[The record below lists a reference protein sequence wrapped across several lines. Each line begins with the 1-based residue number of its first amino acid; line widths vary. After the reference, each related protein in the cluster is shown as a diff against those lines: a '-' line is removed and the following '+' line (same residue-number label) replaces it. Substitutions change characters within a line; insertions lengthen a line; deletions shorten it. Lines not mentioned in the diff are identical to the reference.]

1 MQIKNMFLRKISG
14 IFPAG
19 FGLRL
24 SQKFVF
30 LLFLSGIITLCF
42 GTLFLL
48 PDTSKFKRIFLS
60 GTQSQSGERIHSY
73 ANKKMNKKTV
83 DDQKS
88 LIRNT
93 NQEKWRS
100 KDEFDVN
107 MKPLGFLVHNYET
120 LKEDNSLHREHIVAA
135 KAKNKDN
142 EISPAQRNQAEL
154 IFDYNAFKKSLK
166 YPPLGNHHKQKD
178 PETRERRNKIKEMMK
193 FAWDSYKKY
202 AWGENELRPLTK
214 DGHFGS
220 LFGGLKGATIVD
232 ALDTLFIMD
241 LKEEFEN
248 AEIWIENSLDLN
260 VNGEA
265 SLFEV
270 NIRYIGG
277 LLSAY
282 YLSGKEVFREKA
294 IGLGKKLLPAFSTPT
309 GIPRGIINL
318 GNGLN
323 WSWGWASAGSSI
335 LAEFGTLHLEFLK
348 LSELSGDSVFIE
360 KVNNIRKTLKKIE
373 KPHGLYPN
381 YFSPVSGSWVQHH
394 VSLGGLGDSFYEY
407 LIKSWLMSA
416 KQDNEAKG
424 MYYEAVEAIEAH
436 LIRKSP
442 GGLTYIAEWKGGVLD
457 HKMGHLTC
465 FAAGMLA
472 LGANDAPQNKK
483 EHYIELAAEIAST
496 CHESY
501 VRTDTKLGPEV
512 FRFDTG
518 AEATSSRLSERYYL
532 LRPEVV
538 ESYLYLWR
546 LTHNP
551 KYREWGWEIAQALD
565 TYCRIENGFSGIRDV
580 YTTTPNHDNVQQSF
594 FMSETLKYLYLLFSE
609 DDLLSLED
617 WVFNTEAHPLP
628 ISRVQSV

>member
-1 MQIKNMFLRKISG
+1 MQIKTMFLRKISG

-30 LLFLSGIITLCF
+30 LLFLSGFITLCF

-60 GTQSQSGERIHSY
+60 GTQGQGGERIHSY
-73 ANKKMNKKTV
+73 ANKKMNKKTI

-107 MKPLGFLVHNYET
+107 VKPLGFLAHNYET
-120 LKEDNSLHREHIVAA
+120 LKEDNSLNREQIVAA

-142 EISPAQRNQAEL
+142 EISPAQRKQAEF
-154 IFDYNAFKKSLK
+154 IFDYNSFKKSLK

-248 AEIWIENSLDLN
+248 AENWIENSLDLN

-483 EHYIELAAEIAST
+483 EHFIELAAEIAST

-551 KYREWGWEIAQALD
+551 KYRDWGWEIAQALD

>member
-1 MQIKNMFLRKISG
+1 MFLRKICG
-14 IFPAG
+14 IFPTG

-24 SQKFVF
+24 SQKFIF
-30 LLFLSGIITLCF
+30 LLFLSGFITLCF

-48 PDTSKFKRIFLS
+48 PNTSTFRRIFLS
-60 GTQSQSGERIHSY
+60 STQSQKGERIHSY
-73 ANKKMNKKTV
+73 ASKKMNKKTV
-83 DDQKS
+83 EDQKS
-88 LIRNT
+88 LLQNT
-93 NQEKWRS
+93 NREKWRS
-100 KDEFDVN
+100 KDKFDVDV
-107 MKPLGFLVHNYET
+107 KPLGFIPSNYEIQ
-120 LKEDNSLHREHIVAA
+120 KEDIALNREHIVAA
-135 KAKNKDN
+135 NAKNKEN
-142 EISPAQRNQAEL
+142 EIAQKKKNDFL
-154 IFDYNAFKKSLK
+154 FDYKAFKKSLK
-166 YPPLGNHHKQKD
+166 YPPLGNK
-178 PETRERRNKIKEMMK
+178 PETKDSEIRQRKHKIKEMMK
-193 FAWDSYKKY
+193 FAWDNYKKY

-232 ALDTLFIMD
+232 ALDTLFIMN
-241 LKEEFEN
+241 LKEEFEEAGN
-248 AEIWIENSLDLN
+248 WVENNLDLN

-282 YLSGKEVFREKA
+282 YLSGKEVFRLKA
-294 IGLGKKLLPAFSTPT
+294 IELGKKLLPAFNTPT

-360 KVNNIRKTLKKIE
+360 KVNIIRKILKKIE

-407 LIKSWLMSA
+407 LIKSWLISA

-436 LIRKSP
+436 LIRRSA
-442 GGLTYIAEWKGGVLD
+442 GGLTYIAEWRGGVLD

-465 FAAGMLA
+465 FSAGMLA
-472 LGANDAPQNKK
+472 LGASDALEKNKD
-483 EHYIELAAEIAST
+483 HYMDLAADIANT

-501 VRTDTKLGPEV
+501 ILSLG
-512 FRFDTG
+512 
-518 AEATSSRLSERYYL
+518 
-532 LRPEVV
+532 LR
-538 ESYLYLWR
+538 
-546 LTHNP
+546 
-551 KYREWGWEIAQALD
+551 
-565 TYCRIENGFSGIRDV
+565 FSGL
-580 YTTTPNHDNVQQSF
+580 
-594 FMSETLKYLYLLFSE
+594 TLGLKLRRP
-609 DDLLSLED
+609 D
-617 WVFNTEAHPLP
+617 
-628 ISRVQSV
+628 

>member
-1 MQIKNMFLRKISG
+1 MFLRKISG

-30 LLFLSGIITLCF
+30 LLFLSGFITLCF

-48 PDTSKFKRIFLS
+48 PDTSKFRRIFLS
-60 GTQSQSGERIHSY
+60 STQSQNVGKIHSY
-73 ANKKMNKKTV
+73 AGKKVNKKTV
-83 DDQKS
+83 EDQKPLLRS
-88 LIRNT
+88 T
-93 NQEKWRS
+93 NHEKWKS
-100 KDEFDVN
+100 KDKFQMEV
-107 MKPLGFLVHNYET
+107 KPLELLANNI
-120 LKEDNSLHREHIVAA
+120 NSAFNEKDEREHDVASV
-135 KAKNKDN
+135 KKKERTIDMDQKTPP
-142 EISPAQRNQAEL
+142 EFL
-154 IFDYNAFKKSLK
+154 FDYKAFQKTLK
-166 YPPLGNHHKQKD
+166 YPPLGN
-178 PETRERRNKIKEMMK
+178 RNEPNDSEMQEKRKKVKEMMK
-193 FAWDSYKKY
+193 FAWGSYKQY

-232 ALDTLFIMD
+232 ALDTLYIMD
-241 LKEEFEN
+241 LKEEFEI
-248 AEIWIENSLDLN
+248 AEKWIEDSLDLN

-282 YLSGKEVFREKA
+282 FLSGKEVFREKA

-335 LAEFGTLHLEFLK
+335 LAEFGTLHLEFLQ
-348 LSELSGDSVFIE
+348 LSELSGNAVFTE
-360 KVNNIRKTLKKIE
+360 KVNTIRKVLNKME

-381 YFSPVSGSWVQHH
+381 YFSPVSGNWVQHH

-416 KQDNEAKG
+416 KRDEEAKG

-436 LIRKSP
+436 LIRRSS
-442 GGLTYIAEWKGGVLD
+442 GGLTYIAEWRGGILD

-472 LGANDAPQNKK
+472 LGASDAPAKKK
-483 EHYIELAAEIAST
+483 EHYMELAAEIAHT

-501 VRTDTKLGPEV
+501 VRTETKLGPEV
-512 FRFDTG
+512 FRFDPG
-518 AEATSSRLSERYYL
+518 AEATSTRLSERYYL

-538 ESYLYLWR
+538 ESYVYLWR

-551 KYREWGWEIAQALD
+551 KYREWGWEIVQALD
-565 TYCRIENGFSGIRDV
+565 KYCRIESGFSGIRDV
-580 YTTTPNHDNVQQSF
+580 YTTIPNHDNVQQSF

-628 ISRVQSV
+628 ITHVKSV

>member
-107 MKPLGFLVHNYET
+107 MKPLGFLAHNYET

-178 PETRERRNKIKEMMK
+178 PETQERRNKIKEMMK

>member
-1 MQIKNMFLRKISG
+1 MFLRRICG
-14 IFPAG
+14 IFPTG

-24 SQKFVF
+24 SQKFIF
-30 LLFLSGIITLCF
+30 LLFLSGFITLCF

-48 PDTSKFKRIFLS
+48 PNTSTFKRIFLS
-60 GTQSQSGERIHSY
+60 STQNGAKIHSY
-73 ANKKMNKKTV
+73 ASKKINKKTV
-83 DDQKS
+83 EDQKS
-88 LIRNT
+88 MLQNT

-100 KDEFDVN
+100 KDKFDVDV
-107 MKPLGFLVHNYET
+107 KPLGFITSNYET
-120 LKEDNSLHREHIVAA
+120 QKDDVTLNREHIVAT
-135 KAKNKDN
+135 KAKMKNNDV
-142 EISPAQRNQAEL
+142 STAQKKKNDF
-154 IFDYNAFKKSLK
+154 IFDYKALRKSFKH
-166 YPPLGNHHKQKD
+166 PPLGNRPEPKD
-178 PETRERRNKIKEMMK
+178 SEIREKRNKIKEMMK

-202 AWGENELRPLTK
+202 AWGENELRPLTR

-241 LKEEFEN
+241 LKEEFED
-248 AEIWIENSLDLN
+248 AGMWVENSLDLN

-277 LLSAY
+277 LVSAY

-294 IGLGKKLLPAFSTPT
+294 IGLGKKLLPAFNTPT

-348 LSELSGDSVFIE
+348 LSELSGEHVFIE
-360 KVNNIRKTLKKIE
+360 KVNTIRKILKKIE

-436 LIRKSP
+436 LIRRSA
-442 GGLTYIAEWKGGVLD
+442 GGLTYIAEWRGGVLD

-472 LGANDAPQNKK
+472 LGANDALEKK
-483 EHYIELAAEIAST
+483 KDHYMDLAADIANT

-501 VRTDTKLGPEV
+501 VRTVNHVFHMTPPELLHIITHLLQQV
-512 FRFDTG
+512 I
-518 AEATSSRLSERYYL
+518 APSIAMLSHSFIDNSINISIKARY
-532 LRPEVV
+532 
-538 ESYLYLWR
+538 
-546 LTHNP
+546 
-551 KYREWGWEIAQALD
+551 
-565 TYCRIENGFSGIRDV
+565 
-580 YTTTPNHDNVQQSF
+580 
-594 FMSETLKYLYLLFSE
+594 
-609 DDLLSLED
+609 
-617 WVFNTEAHPLP
+617 
-628 ISRVQSV
+628 

>member
-1 MQIKNMFLRKISG
+1 MQINIMFLRKISG

-19 FGLRL
+19 FGIRL

-30 LLFLSGIITLCF
+30 LLFLSGFITLCF

-48 PDTSKFKRIFLS
+48 PDTSKFRRIFLS
-60 GTQSQSGERIHSY
+60 STQSQNGERLHNY
-73 ANKKMNKKTV
+73 ASKKMNKKSV
-83 DDQKS
+83 EDQKS
-88 LIRNT
+88 LLRNT

-100 KDEFDVN
+100 KDKFDVDV
-107 MKPLGFLVHNYET
+107 KPLGFLASNYET
-120 LKEDNSLHREHIVAA
+120 QKDVSLNREHIVAA
-135 KAKNKDN
+135 NAKNKES
-142 EISPAQRNQAEL
+142 EISGAHKNHANFV
-154 IFDYNAFKKSLK
+154 FDYKAFKKSLK
-166 YPPLGNHHKQKD
+166 YPPLGNQPEPKD
-178 PETRERRNKIKEMMK
+178 SEIREKRNKIKEMMK
-193 FAWDSYKKY
+193 FAWDSYRRY
-202 AWGENELRPLTK
+202 AWGENELRPVTK

-241 LKEEFEN
+241 LEEEFED
-248 AEIWIENSLDLN
+248 AGKWVENSLDLN

-360 KVNNIRKTLKKIE
+360 KVNTIRRILKNME

-416 KQDNEAKG
+416 KKDNEAKG

-436 LIRKSP
+436 LIRRSA

-472 LGANDAPQNKK
+472 LGANDAPDTKK
-483 EHYIELAAEIAST
+483 DHYMELAADIANT

-501 VRTDTKLGPEV
+501 
-512 FRFDTG
+512 
-518 AEATSSRLSERYYL
+518 
-532 LRPEVV
+532 
-538 ESYLYLWR
+538 
-546 LTHNP
+546 
-551 KYREWGWEIAQALD
+551 ALD
-565 TYCRIENGFSGIRDV
+565 TYCRIENGFSGIKDV
-580 YTTTPNHDNVQQSF
+580 YTTNPNHDNVQQSF
-594 FMSETLKYLYLLFSE
+594 FMSETLKYLYLLFSD

-628 ISRVQSV
+628 INNLKSI

>member
-1 MQIKNMFLRKISG
+1 MFLRKISG

-30 LLFLSGIITLCF
+30 LLFLSGFITLCF

-48 PDTSKFKRIFLS
+48 PDTSKFRRIFLS
-60 GTQSQSGERIHSY
+60 STQSQNGERLHNY
-73 ANKKMNKKTV
+73 ASKKMNKKTV
-83 DDQKS
+83 EDQKS
-88 LIRNT
+88 LLRNT

-100 KDEFDVN
+100 KDKFDVDV
-107 MKPLGFLVHNYET
+107 KPLGFIASNYKT
-120 LKEDNSLHREHIVAA
+120 QKEDMSLNREHIVSA
-135 KAKNKDN
+135 KAKNK
-142 EISPAQRNQAEL
+142 ESMIPAAQKNHADFV
-154 IFDYNAFKKSLK
+154 FDYKAFKKSLK
-166 YPPLGNHHKQKD
+166 YPPLGNQ
-178 PETRERRNKIKEMMK
+178 PESNDSEIWEKRNKIKEMMK
-193 FAWDSYKKY
+193 FAWESYKRY
-202 AWGENELRPLTK
+202 AWGENELRPVTK

-232 ALDTLFIMD
+232 ALDTLYIMD
-241 LKEEFEN
+241 LKEEFED
-248 AEIWIENSLDLN
+248 ASKWVEDSLDLN

-294 IGLGKKLLPAFSTPT
+294 IALGKKLLPAFSTPT

-348 LSELSGDSVFIE
+348 LSELSGDPVFTE
-360 KVNNIRKTLKKIE
+360 KVNTIRRILKKME

-416 KQDNEAKG
+416 KQDNEGKG
-424 MYYEAVEAIEAH
+424 MYYEAVEGRGSH
-436 LIRKSP
+436 FR
-442 GGLTYIAEWKGGVLD
+442 
-457 HKMGHLTC
+457 
-465 FAAGMLA
+465 
-472 LGANDAPQNKK
+472 
-483 EHYIELAAEIAST
+483 
-496 CHESY
+496 
-501 VRTDTKLGPEV
+501 RTACRFWDLR
-512 FRFDTG
+512 RFDRYLTG
-518 AEATSSRLSERYYL
+518 VCAGIVLHAIG
-532 LRPEVV
+532 
-538 ESYLYLWR
+538 LWR
-546 LTHNP
+546 KCADFHAT
-551 KYREWGWEIAQALD
+551 EIGWR
-565 TYCRIENGFSGIRDV
+565 TIR
-580 YTTTPNHDNVQQSF
+580 QS
-594 FMSETLKYLYLLFSE
+594 
-609 DDLLSLED
+609 D
-617 WVFNTEAHPLP
+617 
-628 ISRVQSV
+628 

>member
-1 MQIKNMFLRKISG
+1 MFLRKISG

-24 SQKFVF
+24 SQKFIF
-30 LLFLSGIITLCF
+30 LLFLSGFITLCF

-60 GTQSQSGERIHSY
+60 SAHNQNIEKLHSY
-73 ANKKMNKKTV
+73 AGKKMSKKTV
-83 DDQKS
+83 EDQKS
-88 LIRNT
+88 IIRNS
-93 NQEKWRS
+93 QHEKWKS
-100 KDEFDVN
+100 KDKFNVDVPSLAVIAN
-107 MKPLGFLVHNYET
+107 KNDRAE
-120 LKEDNSLHREHIVAA
+120 KEEVFINKEHIIAQ
-135 KAKNKDN
+135 KDQLK
-142 EISPAQRNQAEL
+142 ST
-154 IFDYNAFKKSLK
+154 FDYKTFRKNLK
-166 YPPLGNHHKQKD
+166 YPPMGSKHEPKD
-178 PETRERRNKIKEMMK
+178 IDMQEKRKKVKEMMI
-193 FAWDSYKKY
+193 FAWNSYKQY

-232 ALDTLFIMD
+232 ALDTLFIMGM
-241 LKEEFEN
+241 KEEFEE
-248 AEIWIENSLDLN
+248 AQKWIETSLDLN

-282 YLSGKEVFREKA
+282 FLSGKEVFRDKA
-294 IGLGKKLLPAFSTPT
+294 IGLGNKLLPAFSTPT

-318 GNGLN
+318 GNGLT

-335 LAEFGTLHLEFLK
+335 LAEFGTLHLEFVQ
-348 LSELSGDSVFIE
+348 LSELSGNTIFTE
-360 KVNNIRKTLKKIE
+360 KVNGIRKLLSKIE

-381 YFSPVSGSWVQHH
+381 YFSPISGNWVQHH

-416 KQDNEAKG
+416 RQDNEAKS
-424 MYYEAVEAIEAH
+424 MYYDALEAIETH

-442 GGLTYIAEWKGGVLD
+442 GGLTYIAEWRGGILD

-465 FAAGMLA
+465 FAAGMFA
-472 LGANDAPQNKK
+472 LGARDAPAQKRD
-483 EHYIELAAEIAST
+483 HYMELAAEIANT

-501 VRTDTKLGPEV
+501 ARTDTKLGPEV
-512 FRFDTG
+512 FRFDFG
-518 AEATSSRLSERYYL
+518 AEATASRLSERYYM
-532 LRPEVV
+532 LRPEVA
-538 ESYLYLWR
+538 ESYVYLWR

-551 KYREWGWEIAQALD
+551 KYREWGWEIVQALEK
-565 TYCRIENGFSGIRDV
+565 YCRIESGFSGIRDV
-580 YTTTPNHDNVQQSF
+580 YSTSPNHDNVQQSF

-628 ISRVQSV
+628 ITHLKSS

>member
-1 MQIKNMFLRKISG
+1 MQIKTMFLRKISG

-30 LLFLSGIITLCF
+30 LLFLSGFITLCF

-60 GTQSQSGERIHSY
+60 GTQSQSGERIHNY

-83 DDQKS
+83 DYQKS

-107 MKPLGFLVHNYET
+107 AKPLGFLAHNYET
-120 LKEDNSLHREHIVAA
+120 LKEDNSLNREHIVAA

-142 EISPAQRNQAEL
+142 EISPAQRNQADFV
-154 IFDYNAFKKSLK
+154 FDYKAFQKSLK
-166 YPPLGNHHKQKD
+166 YPPLGKHHEQKD

-232 ALDTLFIMD
+232 ALDTLYIMN
-241 LKEEFEN
+241 LKEEFEH
-248 AEIWIENSLDLN
+248 AVHWIENSLDLN

-318 GNGLN
+318 GN
-323 WSWGWASAGSSI
+323 WGWASAGSSI

-348 LSELSGDSVFIE
+348 LSELSGDPVFIE
-360 KVNNIRKTLKKIE
+360 KVNTIRKILKKIE
-373 KPHGLYPN
+373 KPQGLYPN
-381 YFSPVSGSWVQHH
+381 FFSPVSGSWVQHH

-436 LIRKSP
+436 LIRKSL

-472 LGANDAPQNKK
+472 LGANDAPQSKK
-483 EHYIELAAEIAST
+483 DHYMELAAEIAKT

-501 VRTDTKLGPEV
+501 LRTDTKLGPEV

-518 AEATSSRLSERYYL
+518 TEATSSRQSERYYL

-551 KYREWGWEIAQALD
+551 KYREWGWEIVQALD

>member
-1 MQIKNMFLRKISG
+1 MDR
-14 IFPAG
+14 
-19 FGLRL
+19 
-24 SQKFVF
+24 SQ
-30 LLFLSGIITLCF
+30 LLHQ
-42 GTLFLL
+42 
-48 PDTSKFKRIFLS
+48 TSR
-60 GTQSQSGERIHSY
+60 TTSQ
-73 ANKKMNKKTV
+73 
-83 DDQKS
+83 
-88 LIRNT
+88 L
-93 NQEKWRS
+93 
-100 KDEFDVN
+100 
-107 MKPLGFLVHNYET
+107 
-120 LKEDNSLHREHIVAA
+120 
-135 KAKNKDN
+135 
-142 EISPAQRNQAEL
+142 
-154 IFDYNAFKKSLK
+154 
-166 YPPLGNHHKQKD
+166 
-178 PETRERRNKIKEMMK
+178 MMK

-202 AWGENELRPLTK
+202 AWGENELRPITK

-241 LKEEFEN
+241 LKEEFED
-248 AEIWIENSLDLN
+248 AEHWIENSFDLN

-277 LLSAY
+277 LLAAY

-348 LSELSGDSVFIE
+348 LSELSGDPVFID
-360 KVNNIRKTLKKIE
+360 KVNTIRKILKKIE
-373 KPHGLYPN
+373 KPQGLYPN

-424 MYYEAVEAIEAH
+424 MYYEAVEAVEAH

-442 GGLTYIAEWKGGVLD
+442 GGLTYIAEWKGGILD

-483 EHYIELAAEIAST
+483 KHYMKLAAEIANT

-501 VRTDTKLGPEV
+501 LRTDTKLGPEV

-518 AEATSSRLSERYYL
+518 AEAMSTRLSERYYL

-551 KYREWGWEIAQALD
+551 KYREWGWEIVQALD
-565 TYCRIENGFSGIRDV
+565 TYCRIESGFSGIRDV

-594 FMSETLKYLYLLFSE
+594 FMSETLKYLYLLYSE

>member
-1 MQIKNMFLRKISG
+1 MQIKTMFLRKISG

-30 LLFLSGIITLCF
+30 LLFLSGFITLCF
-42 GTLFLL
+42 GTFFLL
-48 PDTSKFKRIFLS
+48 PETSKFKRIFLS
-60 GTQSQSGERIHSY
+60 GTRSQSGDRIHSY
-73 ANKKMNKKTV
+73 ANKKMSKKTV
-83 DDQKS
+83 EDQKS

-100 KDEFDVN
+100 KEEFDVN
-107 MKPLGFLVHNYET
+107 VKPLGFLSRSHET
-120 LKEDNSLHREHIVAA
+120 QKEDISLNKEHIVAA
-135 KAKNKDN
+135 KAQNKDN
-142 EISPAQRNQAEL
+142 EISIAQRNPADFV
-154 IFDYNAFKKSLK
+154 FDYKAFQKSLK
-166 YPPLGNHHKQKD
+166 HPPLGNNPEPKD
-178 PETRERRNKIKEMMK
+178 PETREKRNKIKEMMK

-202 AWGENELRPLTK
+202 AWGENELRPITK

-241 LKEEFEN
+241 LKEEFED
-248 AEIWIENSLDLN
+248 AEHWIENSFDLN

-277 LLSAY
+277 LLAAY

-348 LSELSGDSVFIE
+348 LSELSGDPVFID
-360 KVNNIRKTLKKIE
+360 KVNTIRKILKKIE
-373 KPHGLYPN
+373 KPQGLYPN

-424 MYYEAVEAIEAH
+424 MYYEAVEAVEAH

-442 GGLTYIAEWKGGVLD
+442 GGLTYIAEWKGGILD

-483 EHYIELAAEIAST
+483 KHYMKLAAEIANT

-501 VRTDTKLGPEV
+501 LRTDTKLGPEV

-518 AEATSSRLSERYYL
+518 AEAMSTRLSERYYL

-551 KYREWGWEIAQALD
+551 KYREWGWEIVQALD
-565 TYCRIENGFSGIRDV
+565 TYCRIESGFSGIRDV

-594 FMSETLKYLYLLFSE
+594 FMSETLKYLYLLYSE